1 MAVVGYA
8 RVSSIGQTLEVQLE
22 KLRSNGCEKIYQEK
36 RSGTDS
42 SRPQLQ
48 RCLDYVREG
57 DTLVVSKLD
66 RLARSTSHLHRIAED
81 LRERRIELK
90 VIDQAIDSSTPTG
103 RLLFTMLAA
112 IAEFE
117 NDLRRE
123 RQMDGIQ
130 KAKDK
135 GVQFGRKR
143 QFSDEDVATMR
154 HLRAEGTLIKD
165 IMAKFSIS
173 KPHLYRLLNPKTE
186 PA

>member
-22 KLRSNGCEKIYQEK
+22 KLRANGCDKIYQEK
-36 RSGTDS
+36 RSGVDNT
-42 SRPQLQ
+42 RPQLQ
-48 RCLDYVREG
+48 KCLDYVREG
-57 DTLVVSKLD
+57 DTLVVAKLD

-81 LRERRIELK
+81 LRERGIELK
-90 VIDQAIDSSTPTG
+90 VIDQAIDTSTPTG

-117 NDLRRE
+117 NDLRKE
-123 RQMDGIQ
+123 RQMEGIQ

-143 QFSDEDVATMR
+143 QFSDDDVTAMR
-154 HLRAEGTLIKD
+154 QLRAEGTLIKD

-173 KPHLYRLLNPKTE
+173 KPHLYRLLSTTQ
-186 PA
+186 